1 MGCTIHCLYM
11 AYLYFS
17 NAARSRILTN
27 LAPDIRDRVYCI
39 LHPENYH
46 TEDTSEQEEEDDE
59 EEQEE
64 SDEKWEEENVE
75 KEEKEEGDTNISMVC
90 IRKTTTSHVLKICY
104 C

>member
-1 MGCTIHCLYM
+1 
-11 AYLYFS
+11 
-17 NAARSRILTN
+17 
-27 LAPDIRDRVYCI
+27 V
-39 LHPENYH
+39 HPENYH